1 MEQEF
6 IVDVGEM
13 GSTKGDA
20 RFSFSFRTPREN
32 GRRSSAFNSISLWGS
47 VRFEGDETGR
57 ENDPNLLQLLS
68 VCLLKFSLCYC
79 ETIRVFLVWFCHQM
93 SDSYELES
101 VKNRFDRIVGL

>member
-1 MEQEF
+1 MW
-6 IVDVGEM
+6 

-57 ENDPNLLQLLS
+57 ENDPNLLQLLPCVCWNFLS
-68 VCLLKFSLCYC
+68 VIAKRYEFFSSD
-79 ETIRVFLVWFCHQM
+79 FHQM
-93 SDSYELES
+93 SDS
-101 VKNRFDRIVGL
+101 